1 MDPISVI
8 IGVSG
13 LIISVLLALIP
24 YFRKVYL
31 LGPELTIELLP
42 DGGSSGNRGLSSKN
56 DKSKG
61 YVERDSAIFIFEVT
75 WKMNLRITNNSNV
88 VAYYPEISFLNQ
100 KIGFTSLEKLDKNA
114 PIKENQQI
122 TLKGTYTMFEELD
135 GRNRTQVSG
144 LPEHLKDLK
153 ILLKYKNPSKKTFYT
168 YFTLSESNNNNL
180 YMRKKPKDFK
190 SNVR

>member
-1 MDPISVI
+1 MDPISVLI
-8 IGVSG
+8 SVFG
-13 LIISVLLALIP
+13 LIITVLLALIP
-24 YFRKVYL
+24 YFRKVYF

-61 YVERDSAIFIFEVT
+61 YVDRDSAIFIFEVT
-75 WKMNLRITNNSNV
+75 WKMNLRITNNSNMI
-88 VAYYPEISFLNQ
+88 AYYPEILFLNQ
-100 KIGFTSLEKLDKNA
+100 KIGFTSLEKLDRNV
-114 PIKENQQI
+114 PIRENQQI

-168 YFTLSESNNNNL
+168 YFTLSECNNNNL
-180 YMRKKPKDFK
+180 YMRKRPKDFK
-190 SNVR
+190 NNIH